1 MFEELLKE
9 IKDTLDNTKY
19 VVVVPVPHKK
29 LWEDL
34 CDVLQSTGFASFA
47 RTWTRVKNEYWEDY
61 KEETVMC
68 FRAVDK
74 RITLSYTYRS
84 YYKFSD
90 KDFSKFL
97 DIPLSTPKCLR
108 RL

>member
-9 IKDTLDNTKY
+9 IKDILENTEY
-19 VVVVPVPHKK
+19 VVVVPVPRKK

-34 CDVLQSTGFASFA
+34 CDTLESTRFASFLSN
-47 RTWTRVKNEYWEDY
+47 WTRVKEAYWEEY

-68 FRAVDK
+68 FRRHNGVL
-74 RITLSYTYRS
+74 LSYTYRS
-84 YYKFSD
+84 YYLFSNNKKF
-90 KDFSKFL
+90 KFL
-97 DIPLSTPKCLR
+97 EIPLNTPKCLR